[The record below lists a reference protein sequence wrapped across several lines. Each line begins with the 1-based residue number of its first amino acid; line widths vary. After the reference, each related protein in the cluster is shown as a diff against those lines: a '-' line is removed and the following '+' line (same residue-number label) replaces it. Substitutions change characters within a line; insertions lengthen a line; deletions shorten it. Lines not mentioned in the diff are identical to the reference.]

1 MRFKVFAVA
10 AALLAVGGAGLVA
23 DEQREEQRRTRQA
36 RLEAARADIGLT
48 DEQVSEIRRI
58 HGEARKAAIKRNA
71 DLRVARLE
79 LDELMAAPTLDES
92 KIAARVK
99 AIADLQAAAL
109 KERTDSKLAV
119 RKLVTPEQFQKM
131 QQLRRHRFGERGM
144 RPARRSP
151 RRAPEG
157 GGGPGGDGLSF
168 EEPAA

>member
-1 MRFKVFAVA
+1 MRFKVFAAA
-10 AALLAVGGAGLVA
+10 AALLALGGAGLVA
-23 DEQREEQRRTRQA
+23 DEQRDEQRETRRA
-36 RLEAARADIGLT
+36 RREAARAEIGLT

-58 HGEARKAAIKRNA
+58 HGEARKAAIKRSA
-71 DLRVARLE
+71 DLRVARME

-92 KIAARVK
+92 KIAARVR

-131 QQLRRHRFGERGM
+131 QQLRRHRFGQRRV

-151 RRAPEG
+151 HRAPEG
-157 GGGPGGDGLSF
+157 GGGPGGDQLSF

>member
-1 MRFKVFAVA
+1 MRFKVFAAA
-10 AALLAVGGAGLVA
+10 AALLALAGAGLVA
-23 DEQREEQRRTRQA
+23 DEQRVEQQETRRA
-36 RLEAARADIGLT
+36 RREAARAEIGLT

-58 HGEARKAAIKRNA
+58 HSEARKAAIKRNA
-71 DLRVARLE
+71 DLRVARME

-99 AIADLQAAAL
+99 AITELQAAAL

-131 QQLRRHRFGERGM
+131 QQLRRHRFGERRM

-151 RRAPEG
+151 QRAPEG
-157 GGGPGGDGLSF
+157 GGGFGGDELSF
-168 EEPAA
+168 AEPSA

>member
-1 MRFKVFAVA
+1 MRFKVFAAA
-10 AALLAVGGAGLVA
+10 AALLALGGAGLVA
-23 DEQREEQRRTRQA
+23 DEQRDERRGTRRA

-58 HGEARKAAIKRNA
+58 HSEARKAAIKRNA

-131 QQLRRHRFGERGM
+131 QQLRRHRFGERRM
-144 RPARRSP
+144 RPAHRSP

-157 GGGPGGDGLSF
+157 GGGPGGDEFSF
-168 EEPAA
+168 VEPAA